1 MRKYQGNFICGITAL
16 GIGIAYGLSIPHQV
30 SDFSEG
36 YNISGRTLPYI
47 LALVMVACG
56 LALTVISL
64 VQRHRF
70 SKMYEGV
77 PTPPNP
83 VSWGGHF
90 RVILYVL
97 LVILYTL
104 GLCHVG
110 FIVSTVIATIF
121 AMLLSGAKNHI
132 ITIALSAAF
141 ALLLYAFFTLLMDVY
156 FPGGILF

>member
-83 VSWGGHF
+83 VSWGDTSASSCMF
-90 RVILYVL
+90 SLSS
-97 LVILYTL
+97 
-104 GLCHVG
+104 
-110 FIVSTVIATIF
+110 STRLAC
-121 AMLLSGAKNHI
+121 AM
-132 ITIALSAAF
+132 SASSSQPS
-141 ALLLYAFFTLLMDVY
+141 LQRSL
-156 FPGGILF
+156 PCS

>member
-47 LALVMVACG
+47 LTLVMIACG

-70 SKMYEGV
+70 SKMYEGA

-83 VSWGGHF
+83 VSWGDTF
-90 RVILYVL
+90 ASSCMSSLSS
-97 LVILYTL
+97 
-104 GLCHVG
+104 
-110 FIVSTVIATIF
+110 STRLAC
-121 AMLLSGAKNHI
+121 AM
-132 ITIALSAAF
+132 SASSSRPSSQRS
-141 ALLLYAFFTLLMDVY
+141 L
-156 FPGGILF
+156 PCS